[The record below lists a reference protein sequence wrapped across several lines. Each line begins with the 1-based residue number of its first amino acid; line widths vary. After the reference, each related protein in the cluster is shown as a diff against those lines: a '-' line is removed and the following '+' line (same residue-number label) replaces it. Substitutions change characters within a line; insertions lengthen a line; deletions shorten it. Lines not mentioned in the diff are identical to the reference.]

1 MSLDATRAGLHPH
14 DVRQRLEHARSSRL
28 AQVQALDESGRGT
41 DDPLLSEQK
50 AAIKQTLEEI
60 AEAFARLEDGTYGTC
75 LVCATPI
82 PAERL
87 EILPHTRYCVA
98 CRLRAS

>member
-1 MSLDATRAGLHPH
+1 MSLDATRAGLHAH
-14 DVRQRLEHARSSRL
+14 EVRRRLEHARSSRL
-28 AQVQALDESGRGT
+28 AQVQALDESGRST

-50 AAIKQTLEEI
+50 AAMKQTLEEI

-75 LVCATPI
+75 LACAKPI
-82 PAERL
+82 PEERL

-98 CRLRAS
+98 CRLRTT